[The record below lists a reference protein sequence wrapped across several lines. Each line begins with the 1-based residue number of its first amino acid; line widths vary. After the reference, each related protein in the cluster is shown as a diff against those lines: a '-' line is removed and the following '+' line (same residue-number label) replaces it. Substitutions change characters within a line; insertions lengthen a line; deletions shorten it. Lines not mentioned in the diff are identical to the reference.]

1 MTFLCS
7 GIAAA
12 VADGDANH
20 SHSLEEE
27 EVESSSLV
35 RPNGYLRGKRRGLRE
50 ALDSLGKKLDSR
62 NSSLHLWSTTR
73 SFLFVCSVED
83 RPLFVQFCANDPD
96 TLLEAARRVEP
107 YCDYVDINLGCPQR
121 IAKRGNYGAFLMD
134 NLSVVRAL
142 MLEEAGCALLAVHGR
157 TRDEKDGK
165 KFRANWPFIKAVRD
179 SVRIPVLANGNIR
192 HMDDIQNCLEET
204 GADGVLS
211 AETLLENPAL
221 FAGYLTT
228 EWASGSNGTM
238 EDGQLDQAE
247 LLVEYLKFCER
258 YPVPWRIIRSH
269 VHKMLGEWFRIH
281 PDFWHCCSA
290 HVFWHLATATTISI
304 SSPGENKRAALE
316 IIIGFNPPLAPPL
329 NPHVPPLPPPPECP
343 PPPPPPKPLHHPSPP
358 PKRLHHPSSP
368 PKRPPSPILPIP
380 FETSELRRIEKV
392 IQRFRRTII
401 HDPNGITKT
410 WTGKDQLCKNSSAY
424 KGFIC
429 YTTRKD
435 HRRAVGGIDFN
446 GQDLGNSTNP
456 LSLQNYVEEFKDLVV
471 IHVNSNYFTGTIP
484 PGISVSNLPTL
495 FELDVS
501 NNKLSGP
508 FPNPVLAATNL
519 TYLDLR
525 FNFFHSQLPSQVFTL
540 DLDALFLNNNGFS
553 GPLPD
558 NLGSTPVFFLTL
570 ANNYFTGP
578 IPRSI
583 GDASKYL
590 LEVLFLNN
598 SLSGCL
604 PWEIGSS
611 RNATVFDAS
620 KNQITGPIPHS
631 FGCLKKLQIL
641 NLSTNKMYGTI
652 PESLCA
658 LGDLEELSLGSNYFT
673 QVGEQCR
680 KLIARKILDV
690 KNNCILG
697 LPNQR
702 TPQECSDFFSK
713 HMQRCSDEK
722 TMLSHLPP
730 GFSY

>member
-1 MTFLCS
+1 MGRVIISILTASHLFFFL
-7 GIAAA
+7 
-12 VADGDANH
+12 
-20 SHSLEEE
+20 
-27 EVESSSLV
+27 
-35 RPNGYLRGKRRGLRE
+35 
-50 ALDSLGKKLDSR
+50 
-62 NSSLHLWSTTR
+62 
-73 SFLFVCSVED
+73 LFSP
-83 RPLFVQFCANDPD
+83 PLF
-96 TLLEAARRVEP
+96 LEA
-107 YCDYVDINLGCPQR
+107 
-121 IAKRGNYGAFLMD
+121 
-134 NLSVVRAL
+134 
-142 MLEEAGCALLAVHGR
+142 
-157 TRDEKDGK
+157 
-165 KFRANWPFIKAVRD
+165 
-179 SVRIPVLANGNIR
+179 
-192 HMDDIQNCLEET
+192 
-204 GADGVLS
+204 
-211 AETLLENPAL
+211 
-221 FAGYLTT
+221 
-228 EWASGSNGTM
+228 
-238 EDGQLDQAE
+238 
-247 LLVEYLKFCER
+247 
-258 YPVPWRIIRSH
+258 
-269 VHKMLGEWFRIH
+269 
-281 PDFWHCCSA
+281 
-290 HVFWHLATATTISI
+290 TISL

-316 IIIGFNPPLAPPL
+316 IIIGFNPPPGSAPEPTC
-329 NPHVPPLPPPPECP
+329 PPPLPPPPECP
-343 PPPPPPKPLHHPSPP
+343 PPPPPPKPSPSPP
-358 PKRLHHPSSP
+358 PPPPKLSPSPPRPP
-368 PKRPPSPILPIP
+368 PKRPPSPSFGIP
-380 FETSELRRIEKV
+380 FETSELRRIERV
-392 IQRFRRTII
+392 IKRFRRTII

-429 YTTRKD
+429 YTTLKD
-435 HRRAVGGIDFN
+435 NRRAVGGINFN

-604 PWEIGSS
+604 PWEIGKLK
-611 RNATVFDAS
+611 NATVFDAS

-697 LPNQR
+697 LPHQR

-730 GFSY
+730 GCRIDLYTSQKHKRHSSQNRKKKTAKTTYAALKVHGP